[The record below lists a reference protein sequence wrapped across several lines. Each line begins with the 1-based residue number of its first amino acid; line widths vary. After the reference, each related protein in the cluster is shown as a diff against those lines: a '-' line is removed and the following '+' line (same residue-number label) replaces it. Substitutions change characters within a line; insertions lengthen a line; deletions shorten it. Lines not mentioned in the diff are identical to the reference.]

1 MLQYKG
7 YNIYIGTSAT
17 NVNSSTYDYIDNNL
31 PSIVSNAAYG
41 VSLQGRIRH
50 DAGPLA
56 DVTLD
61 KAQGTMQQNDAYTLE
76 EPVTTAT
83 NESYNYPAKF
93 DPSNSIEAKQNEAY
107 AMSVTTG
114 KNEPVVDANGVCD
127 EYDYIQ

>member
-1 MLQYKG
+1 MLLLRLSL
-7 YNIYIGTSAT
+7 YIFIHAGNNAT
-17 NVNSSTYDYIDNNL
+17 NANSSTYDYIDNSL
-31 PSIVSNAAYG
+31 PNIVYNATYG

-56 DVTLD
+56 DVTLE
-61 KAQGTMQQNDAYTLE
+61 KAGTMNLNDAYALE

-107 AMSVTTG
+107 HAMSITTE
-114 KNEPVVDANGVCD
+114 KNEA
-127 EYDYIQ
+127 